1 MAGRRRHD
9 SPIPRLVDEP
19 RGVGVDGYPGMTVR
33 RFPLL
38 AAVVAA
44 LALVAAGCGGSSGS
58 IPELASLT
66 QVAKTSAS
74 ADTAKFALTFE
85 MSLPVPGANG
95 SLSFSAEGGFDTPA
109 KRSQMTIDLSSLAEL
124 MQQVGSSL
132 GGKVTGDLGNP
143 GDWKLVA
150 IQDGDV
156 VYLNFPLIAKELPD
170 GKTWVKGNA
179 EDFSKT
185 DTSGLDQFGSLS
197 GMDPRDIFGFLKA
210 VSGSIES
217 VGTEEVRGVETS
229 HYRATLDPAKLTELV
244 PAEQRKAL
252 GGVDEA
258 ARQAGL
264 TELPLDVWIDE
275 DQRIRKL
282 SIDLDTKMP
291 GSDESVRA
299 SFVVE
304 LYDYGTPLEL
314 ELPPADQ
321 VADASTL
328 KPKNS

>member
-1 MAGRRRHD
+1 M
-9 SPIPRLVDEP
+9 I
-19 RGVGVDGYPGMTVR
+19 VR
-33 RFPLL
+33 RLFVPL
-38 AAVVAA
+38 AAIVAA
-44 LALVAAGCGGSSGS
+44 LGLVASGCGGSAGT
-58 IPELASLT
+58 IPELVSLT
-66 QVAKTSAS
+66 QVANTSA
-74 ADTAKFALTFE
+74 ATDTAKFALTFE
-85 MSLPVPGANG
+85 MSLPGADEA
-95 SLSFSAEGGFDTPA
+95 LSFSAEGGFDTPA

-132 GGKVTGDLGNP
+132 GGTVTGDLGDSS
-143 GDWKLVA
+143 DWKLQAVM
-150 IQDGDV
+150 DGDV
-156 VYLNFPLIAKELPD
+156 VYLQFPLIAKELPD

-179 EDFSKT
+179 QEFSKT

-197 GMDPRDIFGFLKA
+197 GMDPRDVFGFLKA
-210 VSGSIES
+210 VSGSIEA
-217 VGTEEVRGVETS
+217 VGSEEVRGASTS

-244 PAEQRKAL
+244 PADQRETL

-264 TELPLDVWIDE
+264 TELPLDVWIDA
-275 DQRIRKL
+275 DNRIRKL
-282 SIDLDTKMP
+282 AIELDAKMP
-291 GSDESVRA
+291 GSDESMQA

-314 ELPPADQ
+314 DLPPADQ

>member
-1 MAGRRRHD
+1 
-9 SPIPRLVDEP
+9 
-19 RGVGVDGYPGMTVR
+19 MTVR

-44 LALVAAGCGGSSGS
+44 LAVLAAGCGGSSGS

-66 QVAKTSAS
+66 QVANTSAS

-85 MSLPVPGANG
+85 MSLPVPGADG
-95 SLSFSAEGGFDTPA
+95 SLEFSAEGGFDTPA
-109 KRSQMTIDLSSLAEL
+109 ERSQMTIDLSSLAEL

-132 GGKVTGDLGNP
+132 GGKVSGDLGDP
-143 GDWKLVA
+143 DDWKLEA

-156 VYLNFPLIAKELPD
+156 VYLKFPLIAKELPD

-179 EDFSKT
+179 EDLAKT
-185 DTSGLDQFGSLS
+185 GTSGLDQFGSLG

-210 VSGSIES
+210 VSGSVEA
-217 VGTEEVRGVETS
+217 VGSDEVRGVETS

-244 PAEQRKAL
+244 PAEQREAL
-252 GGVDEA
+252 GGVDET
-258 ARQAGL
+258 ARQAGI
-264 TELPLDVWIDE
+264 TELPIDVWIDA
-275 DQRIRKL
+275 DKRIRKL
-282 SIDLDTKMP
+282 AIELDAKMP
-291 GSDESVRA
+291 GSDESLEA
-299 SFVVE
+299 SFVIE

-314 ELPPADQ
+314 DLPPADQ

-328 KPKNS
+328 KPKSS